1 METLAVKLR
10 YCCELELVAHNC
22 GVWRMSRTKTIRGKK
37 KHYTRTIR
45 GLYAGMQKSTHFNSF
60 ALFLQYSRSFWRT
73 KCMEY
78 DRNMH
83 GIRLEYAWDIMESRA
98 QQPTNFRTRMGTGA
112 QMALARPRNHTR
124 TIRESPLW
132 GTIEKHNKKLR
143 AVGRWLSGIVRWL
156 SWLRTLT
163 LKTSTFHAPLPLWLK
178 T

>member
-1 METLAVKLR
+1 MGP
-10 YCCELELVAHNC
+10 NC

-98 QQPTNFRTRMGTGA
+98 QQPHQLQDPNGHRRSDGARKTKEPYANYTRK
-112 QMALARPRNHTR
+112 
-124 TIRESPLW
+124 PLLGHNW
-132 GTIEKHNKKLR
+132 NHNKKLW
-143 AVGRWLSGIVRWL
+143 AVGRWSSGIVQWL
-156 SWLRTLT
+156 SWLKTLK
-163 LKTSTFHAPLPLWLK
+163 LKTSTVHATLPLWLK